1 MIVQLRKE
9 WVLCSLGVEHGVGGE
24 EARTAEFCKEAAS
37 AAGQP
42 FRPAKIRSALTTVVL
57 RGALTPRLVFLTH

>member
-1 MIVQLRKE
+1 MG
-9 WVLCSLGVEHGVGGE
+9 WVGGE